1 MRLAQHLLSQSSYL
15 PVASGK
21 APKPILRLRKCL
33 IRSLHKGDAGTL
45 ASQANNPGIARWMRN
60 TFPYPYRVEDAAKWI
75 SIATLASPH
84 YDYAICRPD
93 ENTVIGG
100 IGLKSKDDIHYRT
113 MQIGY
118 WLGEEYWG
126 QGIAKE
132 AISVFSDWTFEQFK
146 HVLRLEAEVYEG
158 NNSSA
163 RVLEKAGFTFEA
175 KNRNAIEK
183 MGIVM
188 SVLVYCKFRHGF

>member
-1 MRLAQHLLSQSSYL
+1 MRLAHQLSSHFSHL

-21 APKPILRLRKCL
+21 PPKPILRLRKCL
-33 IRSLHKGDAGTL
+33 IRSLYEGDAETL

-60 TFPYPYRVEDAAKWI
+60 AFPHRYCVEDATKWI
-75 SIATLASPH
+75 SIATSASPLH
-84 YDYAICRPD
+84 DYAICRPD
-93 ENTVIGG
+93 GNTVIGG
-100 IGLKSKDDIHYRT
+100 IGLKPKDDIHYRT

-118 WLGEEYWG
+118 WLGEEHWR

-132 AISVFSDWTFEQFK
+132 SISVFTEWTFEQFK

-158 NNSSA
+158 NDSSA
-163 RVLEKAGFTFEA
+163 RVLEKAGYTFEA

-188 SVLVYCKFRHGF
+188 SVLVYCKFRHGC